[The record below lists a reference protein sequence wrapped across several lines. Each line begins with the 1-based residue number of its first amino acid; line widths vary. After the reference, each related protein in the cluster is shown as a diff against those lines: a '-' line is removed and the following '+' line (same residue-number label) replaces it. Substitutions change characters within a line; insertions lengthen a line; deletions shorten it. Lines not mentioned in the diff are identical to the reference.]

1 MEKYRDLYHAA
12 GGRSLSGHLYGI
24 VYYFVRGFRPETDVD
39 AGNVA
44 KRVWDALEGMAYE
57 DDQVVRLQLSG
68 IVDTGPIRAGE
79 VAYEEL
85 DLTQVPREALARV
98 LELLAAE
105 EPRFLYVELGALRSS
120 MFTFNLAGRGAAS

>member
-1 MEKYRDLYHAA
+1 
-12 GGRSLSGHLYGI
+12 
-24 VYYFVRGFRPETDVD
+24 
-39 AGNVA
+39 
-44 KRVWDALEGMAYE
+44 MAYE
-57 DDQVVRLQLSG
+57 DEQVVRLQLSG